1 MSAIDAALRKIRR
14 DIPIPILN
22 AAFIDNKQRLFGSP
36 SSVDNEIVQKVLRA
50 VVIPDISQFGQYIE
64 VDITNCRY
72 EIDPLDQF
80 KRIYYLDEM
89 ITGGRRVIAAH
100 LAVLPIS
107 AQSYQLPPPGA
118 YEAGTASGVLSSTQ
132 KVIDSNM
139 AIPRLSSSECR
150 PVGPNAIEVR
160 DPGMF
165 SYTGKLMAKM
175 EFSEDLNEIKPAFH
189 PLISTAAVW
198 AVKQY
203 VYNQLSLDL
212 DVARLENGVAFDRF
226 KDFVDEYRD
235 AGQTYDDYLVKVQAG
250 LVHNDDTGNRRNF
263 RSGGRFST

>member
-22 AAFIDNKQRLFGSP
+22 AAFIDDKQRLFGSP
-36 SSVDNEIVQKVLRA
+36 SSVENEIVEKVMRGI
-50 VVIPDISQFGQYIE
+50 VIPDISQFGQYIE
-64 VDITNCRY
+64 VDITTCRW
-72 EIDPLDQF
+72 EQDPLDQF

-89 ITGGRRVIAAH
+89 VTGGRRVIGAH

-107 AQSYQLPPPGA
+107 GQSYMLPPPGA
-118 YEAGTASGVLSSTQ
+118 YDAGVNGGIAGSTQ
-132 KVIDSNM
+132 KVIDSNSSL
-139 AIPRLSSSECR
+139 PRLSSPECH
-150 PVGPNAIEVR
+150 PVGPNAIEIR

-165 SYTGKLMAKM
+165 TYTAKLMAKM

-189 PLISTAAVW
+189 PLVSTAAVW
-198 AVKQY
+198 ATKQY
-203 VYNQLSLDL
+203 IFNKLSLDL

-250 LVHNDDTGNRRNF
+250 LVHNDEIGNRRNF